1 MRRPRLPILT
11 PIAATIVAT
20 GFFSP
25 AAADG
30 NIVVAARETRVALP
44 PRAARLELVNLPAVA
59 FALRAAIEC
68 KGEPVS
74 VTLSVADTF
83 TTIGRDELLDKRAAE
98 ATVEVPAAQL
108 ALVSDNA
115 FCIAEEQEQ
124 ATSDELL
131 LPGFTTAH
139 ASLRCTNDDVESLH
153 FASAPL
159 QVRLSCAREP
169 EPPQEESDEP
179 DR

>member
-1 MRRPRLPILT
+1 MGI
-11 PIAATIVAT
+11 
-20 GFFSP
+20 FSP

-30 NIVVAARETRVALP
+30 NIVVAARETTVVVP
-44 PRAARLELVNLPAVA
+44 PRAARLERVNLPAVE

-68 KGEPVS
+68 KGEAVS
-74 VTLSVADTF
+74 VTLSIADTF
-83 TTIGRDELLDKRAAE
+83 MTIGRDALLGQRAAE
-98 ATVEVPAAQL
+98 ATVEVPADQL
-108 ALVSDNA
+108 ALVANHA
-115 FCIAEEQEQ
+115 FCIAEDQ

-139 ASLRCTNDDVESLH
+139 ASLRCTNDSVESLH

-159 QVRLSCAREP
+159 QLRLSCAREP
-169 EPPQEESDEP
+169 DAPQAASDEP